1 MQRRGAPT
9 QSAAVPCP
17 LCSELGQCKVDV
29 ASHTPRMSTCINV
42 YLCVC
47 VYVSVCVVYER
58 CTFDIW
64 QLAVAVAVAVGG
76 QGKLKN

>member
-17 LCSELGQCKVDV
+17 LCSELGQSKVYV
-29 ASHTPRMSTCINV
+29 ASHAPRMSTCINV
-42 YLCVC
+42 HLCVC
-47 VYVSVCVVYER
+47 VVHER

-64 QLAVAVAVAVGG
+64 QLADAVAVAVAVGG